1 MIWLQDTVRSA
12 TISARTA
19 SPSFCL
25 EPPGSVDLDQPTWNK
40 IAVKICK
47 EWYPED
53 SPYVYDPSSDWPLNL
68 KSSSIPGIYVGAP
81 FGTVALNFEYGVDD
95 WGFTAYWGWQPY
107 YEPQSQALC
116 IADLQILINEMVN
129 DNVCLYTSGYDTSG
143 VINGQTS
150 FGVQDI
156 YGTLQPKWYTF
167 SATS

>member
-95 WGFTAYWGWQPY
+95 WGFTAYAGWQPY
-107 YEPQSQALC
+107 YVPQSQALC
-116 IADLQILINEMVN
+116 IADLQTLINEMVN
-129 DNVCLYTSGYDTSG
+129 DMVCLGTSGYDTSG